1 MVVRSL
7 VNLTIGLGGGE
18 GGGGGGEDLFL
29 FKLFTGGGG
38 GGLVGTLGSLRFGFF
53 MVMASISESDDDPLE
68 DELELE
74 ALVTLC
80 VSSSV
85 SWLQHHL
92 NISKR
97 VRLYNVHFR
106 IPSRL

>member
-38 GGLVGTLGSLRFGFF
+38 GGLVGTLVLRQFAVWFLHGDGIYFG
-53 MVMASISESDDDPLE
+53 I
-68 DELELE
+68 
-74 ALVTLC
+74 
-80 VSSSV
+80 
-85 SWLQHHL
+85 
-92 NISKR
+92 R
-97 VRLYNVHFR
+97 
-106 IPSRL
+106 